1 MYDQQHNVRR
11 RTLLAGLGAS
21 ATLSTAGCLDALAR
35 SDQNT
40 VPRRPDRC
48 GTTSADLP
56 YPAWGE
62 RIPDVTLPAPLR
74 DESVPLRDVETPFF
88 TTFFYTHCR
97 TVCLLL
103 VSTLRQIQT
112 HSIEHDYADAVAFYP
127 IDFDPKRDT
136 SEVLSAYADQ
146 MNIDTSAGNW
156 AFLRPENEAAATD
169 IVTDEFDIVYDTVD
183 SEYSEY
189 EFVHT
194 TIIILVNAD
203 GYVERAYRLG
213 QDGIDQ
219 LRLIKDL
226 ITVRNGGGIL

>member
-21 ATLSTAGCLDALAR
+21 ATLSTAGCLGTLAR

-40 VPRRPDRC
+40 VLRRPDR
-48 GTTSADLP
+48 GSTTSADLP

-62 RIPDVTLPAPLR
+62 RIPDVTLPTPLR
-74 DESVPLRDVETPFF
+74 DESVSLRDFETPFF

-97 TVCLLL
+97 TVCPLL

-112 HSIEHDYADAVAFYP
+112 HSIEHDYAAVGFYP

-136 SEVLSAYADQ
+136 PEVLSAYADQ
-146 MNIDTSAGNW
+146 MNVDTSAGNW
-156 AFLRPENEAAATD
+156 AFLQPENEAAAMD
-169 IVTDEFDIVYDTVD
+169 IVSDEFGIVYDTVD

-189 EFVHT
+189 EYLHT

-203 GYVERAYRLG
+203 DCVERVYRLG

-219 LRLIKDL
+219 LRLINDL
-226 ITVRNGGGIL
+226 RTVRNGGGIL